1 MNALTQKLIRA
12 AKDAAKPIQPN
23 FFGRVSRFDG
33 HIIECDGF
41 PATIGTLCWIETR
54 DSARIGAEVIGFQN
68 KNNLLCVHETGAR
81 ISVGAKVSVYDDGY
95 MVSVGE
101 GLLGRVIDSLGQSLD
116 GKAMPKLTDNW
127 PIDGV
132 KINPLARK
140 PVDTRLDVGVR
151 VINSLLTVGQGQR
164 LGIIAGSGVGKS
176 ILLSMMTR
184 FTEADVVVVGLI
196 GERGREVGEFVK
208 AVFSANTRKRT
219 VVVAEPADRSP
230 LLRIRAANRATAIAE
245 YFRDKGK
252 NVLLIMDS
260 LTRVAHA
267 RREIGLALGEQPT
280 SKGYPPSVVSL
291 IPALIERSGTGLNGQ
306 GSITSFYTVLA
317 DGDDTNDPVVDT
329 ARAILDG
336 HILLSRQQ
344 TQMGIYPA
352 VDVPA
357 SVSRVMNEIVTPQQK
372 ENALMFRRLVSLYLE
387 NRDLI
392 LMGGYSPGQDPD
404 LDLAVQL
411 WPQLMGHVQQSL
423 NEKSSFDESVAGL
436 QGLFSGAV

>member
-12 AKDAAKPIQPN
+12 AKDAAGPIQPN

-54 DSARIGAEVIGFQN
+54 DNGRIVAEVIGFQN

-140 PVDTRLDVGVR
+140 PVNTRLDVGVR

-176 ILLSMMTR
+176 ILLSC
-184 FTEADVVVVGLI
+184 FFLGNLI
-196 GERGREVGEFVK
+196 K
-208 AVFSANTRKRT
+208 T
-219 VVVAEPADRSP
+219 P
-230 LLRIRAANRATAIAE
+230 LFL
-245 YFRDKGK
+245 FFCF
-252 NVLLIMDS
+252 LIF
-260 LTRVAHA
+260 L
-267 RREIGLALGEQPT
+267 
-280 SKGYPPSVVSL
+280 SKL
-291 IPALIERSGTGLNGQ
+291 C
-306 GSITSFYTVLA
+306 
-317 DGDDTNDPVVDT
+317 
-329 ARAILDG
+329 
-336 HILLSRQQ
+336 
-344 TQMGIYPA
+344 
-352 VDVPA
+352 VP
-357 SVSRVMNEIVTPQQK
+357 
-372 ENALMFRRLVSLYLE
+372 F
-387 NRDLI
+387 
-392 LMGGYSPGQDPD
+392 
-404 LDLAVQL
+404 
-411 WPQLMGHVQQSL
+411 
-423 NEKSSFDESVAGL
+423 
-436 QGLFSGAV
+436 LFSGITELFLPTAPWI

>member
-12 AKDAAKPIQPN
+12 AKDAAEPIQSN

-33 HIIECDGF
+33 HIIECDGV

-54 DSARIGAEVIGFQN
+54 DSARIVAEVIGFQN

-208 AVFSANTRKRT
+208 AVFSADTRKRT

-291 IPALIERSGTGLNGQ
+291 IPALIERSGTGLNGK

-317 DGDDTNDPVVDT
+317 DGDDNNDPVVDT

-357 SVSRVMNEIVTPQQK
+357 SVSRVMNEIVIPQQK

-387 NRDLI
+387 NRVLI

-423 NEKSSFDESVAGL
+423 NEKSSLDESVAGL